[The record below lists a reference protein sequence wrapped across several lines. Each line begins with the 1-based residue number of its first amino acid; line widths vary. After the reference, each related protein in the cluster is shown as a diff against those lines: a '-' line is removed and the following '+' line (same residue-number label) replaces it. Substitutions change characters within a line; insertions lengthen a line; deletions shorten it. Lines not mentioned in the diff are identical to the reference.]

1 MLNERKIEETNGLQ
15 DIIFPKI
22 ICINAFDLKPGNNCM
37 SKQSMGN
44 VFQYFL
50 YGLNMLHCPSLTIV
64 LFRSKIFYK
73 SEPRVL
79 LNSANFLPQNTKI
92 FRIKSTNLVK
102 MDKMITRHY
111 LR

>member
-1 MLNERKIEETNGLQ
+1 
-15 DIIFPKI
+15 
-22 ICINAFDLKPGNNCM
+22 
-37 SKQSMGN
+37 
-44 VFQYFL
+44 
-50 YGLNMLHCPSLTIV
+50 MLHCPSLTIV

-79 LNSANFLPQNTKI
+79 LNSANFLPHLIPQNTKI
-92 FRIKSTNLVK
+92 FKIKSTNLVK